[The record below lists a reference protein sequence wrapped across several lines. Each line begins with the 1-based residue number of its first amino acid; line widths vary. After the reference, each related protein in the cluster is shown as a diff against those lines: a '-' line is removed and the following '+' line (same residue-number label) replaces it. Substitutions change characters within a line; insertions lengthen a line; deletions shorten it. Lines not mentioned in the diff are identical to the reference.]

1 MMNCGRAPIRAGYR
15 WRRPGAETLIT
26 LYKFDE
32 NWEHYRSTFK
42 QSQSLTLQCEN
53 IDETYR
59 IYKER
64 GVEFLG
70 EPETQFWGRFV
81 MMKDWRRQ
89 YADSGTGVK
98 LADLVD
104 LSRQVGGLLT
114 RGDFSIC
121 AAESCTGGLI
131 LSTLTDI
138 SRQFRLCRGRRRHLF
153 QRGQDAAPGRA

>member
-1 MMNCGRAPIRAGYR
+1 MELHADDELWPGADSRWLSVAP
-15 WRRPGAETLIT
+15 PGAETLIT

-42 QSQSLTLQCEN
+42 QSQSLTLQCED

-81 MMKDWRRQ
+81 MMKDCE
-89 YADSGTGVK
+89 GNT
-98 LADLVD
+98 
-104 LSRQVGGLLT
+104 
-114 RGDFSIC
+114 
-121 AAESCTGGLI
+121 LI
-131 LSTLTDI
+131 LV
-138 SRQFRLCRGRRRHLF
+138 QV
-153 QRGQDAAPGRA
+153 